1 MTTALRVL
9 LAVDGSDGALAVAR
23 TWAAWQGGPARPLQ
37 AHLLAVAPPPPHA
50 FAPPAVTPGQVEAAL
65 LDWGRQRLAPAQALF
80 AATTLDWQA
89 QVQIGATARLI
100 IDAADPAQVDLIALG
115 TRGINPLRGLL
126 VGSVALRVAQASR
139 VPVWLASAQARA
151 PAALGQRL
159 RLVVAVDGS
168 AEATHAAVWA
178 ARIAPRF
185 GEVTLDLVSVQP
197 ALAPMAHLLAGG
209 AQPAD
214 HWSRRIG
221 EAALDAACDALG
233 AAPPPVTRSLR
244 IGDALDEITRHA
256 DEVDA
261 DAIVVGPRGL
271 GAIGQAL
278 LGSVSSGLLQT
289 SNRPVIVVPG
299 GA

>member
-1 MTTALRVL
+1 MLIWSR
-9 LAVDGSDGALAVAR
+9 SAR
-23 TWAAWQGGPARPLQ
+23 AASIRCAACWSARSRCAWHRRAGCRCGWPAR
-37 AHLLAVAPPPPHA
+37 
-50 FAPPAVTPGQVEAAL
+50 
-65 LDWGRQRLAPAQALF
+65 R
-80 AATTLDWQA
+80 
-89 QVQIGATARLI
+89 
-100 IDAADPAQVDLIALG
+100 
-115 TRGINPLRGLL
+115 RGLL
-126 VGSVALRVAQASR
+126 
-139 VPVWLASAQARA
+139 
-151 PAALGQRL
+151 
-159 RLVVAVDGS
+159 VAVDGS
-168 AEATHAAVWA
+168 AEANHAAAWA

-185 GEVTLDLVSVQP
+185 GDVTLDLVSVQP
-197 ALAPMAHLLAGG
+197 ALAPMAHLLAGA

-233 AAPPPVTRSLR
+233 ASPPPFTRSLR

-261 DAIVVGPRGL
+261 DAIVIGPRGL

-289 SNRPVIVVPG
+289 SNRPVIVVPS

>member
-1 MTTALRVL
+1 MTAGLRVL

-23 TWAAWQGGPARPLQ
+23 TWAAWQGDPERPLQ
-37 AHLLAVAPPPPHA
+37 VRLLAVAPPPPHA

-65 LDWGRQRLAPAQALF
+65 LDWGRQRLAPAQAVF
-80 AATTLDWQA
+80 AAKTLDWQA
-89 QVQIGATARLI
+89 QVQIGVTARLI
-100 IDAADPAQVDLIALG
+100 IDAADPAHVDLVALG

-151 PAALGQRL
+151 PGALGQRL
-159 RLVVAVDGS
+159 RLLVAVDGS
-168 AEATHAAVWA
+168 AEANHAAAWA

-185 GEVTLDLVSVQP
+185 GDVTLDLVSVQP

-233 AAPPPVTRSLR
+233 ASPPPFTRSLR

-261 DAIVVGPRGL
+261 DAIVIGPRGL

-289 SNRPVIVVPG
+289 SNRPVIVVPS